1 MTDQTLL
8 ITNAELLSSSGSP
21 TNIAISSGHITAI
34 GTGAATETE
43 RVIDAK
49 GALLIPGLHDHH
61 VHLISY
67 AASLQSVR
75 CGPTEVFSEQALIET
90 LNNQPGKH
98 WLRGIGYHESVLPN
112 LDRDW
117 LDNNGPDRPIR
128 VQHRSGRLWV
138 LNSQALEIIE
148 DAAAGLARHEQQR
161 LVSGDGRLYDVDE
174 LLGML
179 MKPVPPL
186 VDVASQKLA
195 AFGITG
201 INDMTPSNDA
211 DTWNWFT
218 ELQTSGQLL
227 QKVRLSGRPGLT
239 TNTNT
244 DDRLTVGETKVHLH
258 DSSLPDFHELVEIIN
273 TSHQCNRPV
282 AVHCVTEIELVFTL
296 SAFST
301 VGTGQGDRIEHASV
315 VPPALVE
322 QLRELELGVVTQPN
336 FIYERGDAYLKD
348 IDSKEHSSLYRC
360 GSLIDAGIPVAFGTD
375 LPFGNPDPW
384 AAIKA
389 AISRETASGEHLGI
403 VERINLDAALPKF
416 LGDLSQPFEPRSIA
430 LGQPADCCLLD
441 LPLKDMAS
449 DLSSKHVRM
458 TIRDGETIY
467 VRDSLDKN

>member
-8 ITNAELLSSSGSP
+8 ITNAALLLSSGRP
-21 TNIAISSGHITAI
+21 TNIAVSGGYITAI
-34 GTGAATETE
+34 GQIAATGAE

-49 GALLIPGLHDHH
+49 GGLLIPGLHDHH

-67 AASLQSVR
+67 AASLESVR
-75 CGPTEVFSEQALIET
+75 CGPPEVLSEQALIQT

-117 LDNNGPDRPIR
+117 LDSNGPDRPIR
-128 VQHRSGRLWV
+128 IQHRSGRLWV

-148 DAAAGLARHEQQR
+148 DSAADLAHHEEQR
-161 LVSGDGRLYDVDE
+161 LASRDGRLYDVDE
-174 LLGML
+174 LLGSL
-179 MKPVPPL
+179 MIPAPPPV
-186 VDVASQKLA
+186 DIASQQLA

-211 DTWNWFT
+211 DTWNWFS

-227 QKVRLSGRPGLT
+227 QKVRLSGRPELT
-239 TNTNT
+239 NYN
-244 DDRLTVGETKVHLH
+244 DIGDSLTVGETKIHLH
-258 DSSLPDFHELVEIIN
+258 DSSLPDFHELIEIIN
-273 TSHQCNRPV
+273 TSHQRNRPV

-301 VGTGQGDRIEHASV
+301 AGTRQGDRIEHASV
-315 VPPALVE
+315 VPPALVQ
-322 QLRELELGVVTQPN
+322 QLRELKLGVVTQPN
-336 FIYERGDAYLKD
+336 FIYERGDAYLDD
-348 IDSKEHSSLYRC
+348 IDSKEHSDLYRC

-384 AAIKA
+384 VAIKA

-403 VERINLDAALPKF
+403 DECINLDTALPMF
-416 LGDLSQPFEPRSIA
+416 LGSLSQPFKPRSIA

-441 LPLKDMAS
+441 VPLQGMAS
-449 DLSSKHVRM
+449 DLSSAHVRM
-458 TIRDGETIY
+458 TIRDGKTIY
-467 VRDSLDKN
+467 ARGSLDEN

>member
-1 MTDQTLL
+1 VTDQTLL
-8 ITNAELLSSSGSP
+8 ITNAELLSGSGSP
-21 TNIAISSGHITAI
+21 TNIAISGGRIKAI
-34 GTGAATETE
+34 GSIAATGAE

-49 GALLIPGLHDHH
+49 GGLLIPGLHDHH

-67 AASLQSVR
+67 AAALQSVR
-75 CGPTEVFSEQALIET
+75 CGPPEVISEEALVET

-117 LDNNGPDRPIR
+117 LDSNGPDRPIR
-128 VQHRSGRLWV
+128 IQHRSGRLWV

-148 DAAAGLARHEQQR
+148 NAAASLARHEQQR
-161 LVSGDGRLYDVDE
+161 LASGDGRLYDVDE
-174 LLGML
+174 LLGSL
-179 MKPVPPL
+179 MRPEPPPV
-186 VDVASQKLA
+186 DIASQNLA

-227 QKVRLSGRPGLT
+227 QKVRLSGRPGLAN
-239 TNTNT
+239 NTNT

-273 TSHQCNRPV
+273 TSHERNRPV

-296 SAFST
+296 SAFSAA
-301 VGTGQGDRIEHASV
+301 GTGQGDRIEHASV
-315 VPPALVE
+315 VPPALVK
-322 QLRELELGVVTQPN
+322 QLRELGLGVVTQPN
-336 FIYERGDAYLKD
+336 FIYERGDAYLND
-348 IDSKEHSSLYRC
+348 IDSKEHSYLYRC

-389 AISRETASGEHLGI
+389 SISRETASGEHLGI
-403 VERINLDAALPKF
+403 AECISLDAALPKV

-430 LGQPADCCLLD
+430 RGQPADCCLLD
-441 LPLKDMAS
+441 VPLKGVAS
-449 DLSSKHVRM
+449 DLSSSHVRM

-467 VRDSLDKN
+467 ARDSLDEN